1 MALRTL
7 ARSHVSQA
15 RLGILTT
22 KDGVVETPSFVA
34 VATQAALKAVDLRQ
48 VPDLDCLFVNIYH
61 LLVAGSVDVIGNAG
75 GVRSFMGTE
84 KVVMS
89 DSGGFQVF
97 SLKHGTVHDELKLS
111 PSLKMRSAKGN
122 KNNRNLKPSDVK
134 VSEEGVTFRSYRDG
148 TRLFLSPEA
157 SVSAQKRIAS
167 SIIMPLDE
175 LPPYHTSS
183 QELKSSLDRTNRWQD
198 RSLETHRER
207 GLPHTGQL
215 CYGIIHGGSVQAL
228 RKESVD
234 FCVSRDFDGFAI
246 GGALGK
252 DAGELY
258 DIVEYVMSDAKL
270 RDVAD
275 RTDRPVH
282 VLGIADPW
290 NVRRLVQLGCDT
302 FDGCFVTKISRH
314 GTMLTGDVRN
324 PSRLSIKAGR
334 WKDVHDRLEGCQCS
348 TCSLY
353 SLAYLHHLFKA
364 REREL
369 ASQLL
374 STHNLS
380 FMTRVMQ
387 TIRDDI
393 RCGSL

>member
-15 RLGILTT
+15 RLGLLTT

-61 LLVAGSVDVIGNAG
+61 LLVSRSVDVISDAG
-75 GVRSFMGTE
+75 GVRSFMGTD

-111 PSLKMRSAKGN
+111 PSLKMRSAR
-122 KNNRNLKPSDVK
+122 NNRRDAVLRSSDVK
-134 VSEEGVTFRSYRDG
+134 VSEEGVAFRSYRDG
-148 TRLFLSPEA
+148 TRLLLSPEA
-157 SVSAQKRIAS
+157 SVSAQKSISS

-175 LPPYHTSS
+175 LPPYHTCS

-198 RSLETHRER
+198 RSLETHK
-207 GLPHTGQL
+207 GQPHKGQL
-215 CYGIIHGGSVQAL
+215 CYGIVHGGSVQAL
-228 RKESVD
+228 RKESVE

-252 DAGELY
+252 DASELY
-258 DIVEYVMSDAKL
+258 QIVEYVMSDAGL
-270 RDVAD
+270 RDAAN
-275 RTDRPVH
+275 RTDKPVH

-290 NVRRLVQLGCDT
+290 NIRRLVQLGCDT

-324 PSRLSIKAGR
+324 PSRISIKSGR
-334 WKDVHDRLEGCQCS
+334 WKDMHERLEMCECPTCS
-348 TCSLY
+348 TY

-369 ASQLL
+369 VSQLL
-374 STHNLS
+374 SIHNLS

-387 TIRDDI
+387 TIREDI
-393 RCGSL
+393 QQGDL

>member
-7 ARSHVSQA
+7 ARSHVSHA
-15 RLGILTT
+15 RLGVLTT

-61 LLVAGSVDVIGNAG
+61 LLVAGSVDVISNAG

-84 KVVMS
+84 KVIMS
-89 DSGGFQVF
+89 DSGGFQIF
-97 SLKHGTVHDELKLS
+97 SLKHGTVHDELRLS
-111 PSLKMRSAKGN
+111 PSLKMSAPRSR
-122 KNNRNLKPSDVK
+122 KNNNRILRPSDVK
-134 VSEEGVTFRSYRDG
+134 VTEEGVTFRSYRDG

-157 SVSAQKRIAS
+157 SVSAQKSISS

-183 QELKSSLDRTNRWQD
+183 EELASSLDRTNRWMD
-198 RSLETHRER
+198 RSLETHRR
-207 GLPHTGQL
+207 GPQTGQM
-215 CYGIIHGGSVQAL
+215 CYGIIHGGSVPSL
-228 RKESVD
+228 RKASVD

-252 DAGELY
+252 DAGELWN
-258 DIVEYVMSDAKL
+258 IIQYVMSGARL
-270 RDVAD
+270 REVAD

-290 NVRRLVQLGCDT
+290 NIRRLVQLGVDT

-324 PSRLSIKAGR
+324 PGRLSIKAGR
-334 WKDVHDRLEGCQCS
+334 WKDVHDRLEGCHCP
-348 TCSLY
+348 TCSQY
-353 SLAYLHHLFKA
+353 TLAYIHHLYKA

-369 ASQLL
+369 V
-374 STHNLS
+374 STLVSIHNLT

-393 RCGSL
+393 QRGSL